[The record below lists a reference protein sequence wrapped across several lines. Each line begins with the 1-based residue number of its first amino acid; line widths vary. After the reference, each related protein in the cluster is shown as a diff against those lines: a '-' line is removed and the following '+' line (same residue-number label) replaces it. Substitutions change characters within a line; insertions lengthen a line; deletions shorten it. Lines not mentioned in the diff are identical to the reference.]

1 VLADSLRVLDLDLL
15 DPLPPEMS
23 TRSVLCCSK
32 LCSVRGKLQSDPDCR
47 LVRGRFRGR
56 AFSA

>member
-1 VLADSLRVLDLDLL
+1 MLADSLRVPDIDLL

-23 TRSVLCCSK
+23 MRSVLCCSK
-32 LCSVRGKLQSDPDCR
+32 LCLVRGKFQSDPDCR
-47 LVRGRFRGR
+47 LVRDRFRGH